1 MRYDEC
7 MTNYAYTV
15 VIERDEDGVFITH
28 CPALPGCSSYG
39 ITREEAIENIREA
52 MMLTIEVLR
61 ERGEPVPP
69 EDVQTETVAVAI

>member
-1 MRYDEC
+1 
-7 MTNYAYTV
+7 MTEYAYTV

-39 ITREEAIENIREA
+39 ETREEAMENIREA

-61 ERGEPVPP
+61 ERGELVPP
-69 EDVQTETVAVAI
+69 DDVQTETVAVAV

>member
-1 MRYDEC
+1 

-39 ITREEAIENIREA
+39 MTREEAMENIREA

-61 ERGEPVPP
+61 ERGEQVPP
-69 EDVQTETVAVAI
+69 EDVQTETVAIAV